1 MKPKIWIKSA
11 SYDWWWFIAPMA
23 IPPCIV
29 FFLPI
34 GFTQQQKT
42 EIFPWSWILIVLAID
57 VAHVY
62 TTVYKT
68 YFKPSSF
75 AQHKLKLYAL
85 PVLVWLVGTLIYSSS
100 SKLFW
105 SLLAYFAVF
114 HFIRQQYG
122 FFRLYSKRDV
132 HSAFRRW
139 ILKITIY
146 AVTVIPILIWHVR
159 GQRNFNWMT
168 TGDFWYINLP
178 ILEPILNGIMILILG
193 LYLYVE
199 YTEKKNAGFFNYP
212 RVLLTL
218 STCFSY
224 YVSIVL
230 TNNDFIFSLVN
241 VVGHG
246 IPYLALVYYSEQKEL
261 SPKSSSILK
270 LVLSKWGWIL
280 FYGIVFAFAFFEES
294 LWDLFIYRER
304 PTPFG
309 WLYGIAQP
317 LTDEQLIALFVPL
330 LIMPQVVHYLLDGY
344 IWRKKDYRILQE
356 N

>member
-1 MKPKIWIKSA
+1 MKPKIWIKSP
-11 SYDWWWFIAPMA
+11 SFDFWWFIAPMA
-23 IPPCIV
+23 IPPLIV
-29 FFLPI
+29 FFLPEH
-34 GFTQQQKT
+34 FTNQQKT
-42 EIFPWSWILIVLAID
+42 EIFPWSWILIVLSID

-68 YFKPSSF
+68 YFKPSAF
-75 AQHKLKLYAL
+75 KVHKLKLLAV
-85 PVLVWLVGTLIYSSS
+85 PFLVWIVGVLIHSLS

-122 FFRLYSKRDV
+122 FFRLYSKREV
-132 HSAFRRW
+132 TNKARKLVLST
-139 ILKITIY
+139 TIY

-159 GQRNFNWMT
+159 GQQNFNWMT
-168 TGDFWYINLP
+168 AGDFWYINLP
-178 ILEPILNGIMILILG
+178 KLEPWLNGLMIGILL
-193 LYLYVE
+193 LYFFVE
-199 YTEKKNAGFFNYP
+199 WKEKQDSGYWNTP

-241 VVGHG
+241 VIGHG
-246 IPYLALVYYSEQKEL
+246 IPYLALVYFSEKKEL
-261 SPKSSSILK
+261 REDSPTLLK

-280 FYGIVFAFAFFEES
+280 FYAIVFAFAYFEET
-294 LWDLFIYRER
+294 LWDVFIWRENNI
-304 PTPFG
+304 PFG
-309 WLYGIAQP
+309 WLYGTFQQ
-317 LTDEQLIALFVPL
+317 LNDEQVISLFVPL
-330 LIMPQVVHYLLDGY
+330 LIMPQVVHYILDGY

-356 N
+356 